1 MPTILSYLIHLCDV
15 EMCMVK
21 KKICIH
27 LMNEIRRDFA
37 FQILSV
43 SWLELKKIIIITF
56 LYNVLGPILE
66 KEIATHSSILPWK
79 NPKDRGA

>member
-1 MPTILSYLIHLCDV
+1 
-15 EMCMVK
+15 
-21 KKICIH
+21 
-27 LMNEIRRDFA
+27 MNEIRRDFA

-66 KEIATHSSILPWK
+66 KEIATHSSILPWRILM
-79 NPKDRGA
+79 NRGVWQATVHGVAKSQTQLKRLSTHR